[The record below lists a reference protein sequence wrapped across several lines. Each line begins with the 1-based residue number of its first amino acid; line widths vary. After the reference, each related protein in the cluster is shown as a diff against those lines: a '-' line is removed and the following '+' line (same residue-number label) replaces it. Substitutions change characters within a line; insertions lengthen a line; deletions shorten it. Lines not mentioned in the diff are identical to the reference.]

1 MANDA
6 SATMID
12 SVFLAKLVLS
22 ELYKEPVEGL
32 ADRLKERAP
41 RMLTEEGLNAAAE
54 HIIRTHGSGSFPK
67 YPACIAAIEKFNG
80 HDAQAIQAFGS
91 GPSAVT
97 KETYADRAIQFCR
110 RAGVS
115 SFHAKVVKREP
126 DTESQWLTWQ
136 AYFSAIGMHGL
147 AGHMKSA
154 QTMTFA
160 ADWPWEFDTFSPIGS
175 AVQPARVEYFNPNRT
190 LDRRVYQDAAE

>member
-22 ELYKEPVEGL
+22 ELYKEPVDGL

-67 YPACIAAIEKFNG
+67 YPACIAAIEKFNSFN
-80 HDAQAIQAFGS
+80 AQSAQVFGA
-91 GPSAVT
+91 GPQPVT
-97 KETYADRAIQFCR
+97 KETFTDRSIQFCR
-110 RAGVS
+110 RAGSS
-115 SFHAKVVKREP
+115 SFGAKVIERGTE
-126 DTESQWLTWQ
+126 TESQWLTWQ
-136 AYFSAIGMHGL
+136 AYFAAIEMKGM

-154 QTMTFA
+154 SKVTVP
-160 ADWPWEFDTFSPIGS
+160 ADWPWEFDTFSPVGS
-175 AVQPARVEYFNPNRT
+175 AVQPPRVDYYNPNRA
-190 LDRRVYQDAAE
+190 RFQEAAE

>member
-12 SVFLAKLVLS
+12 SVFLAKLILS
-22 ELYKEPVEGL
+22 ELYKDPVEGL

-67 YPACIAAIEKFNG
+67 YPACIAAIEKFHG
-80 HDAQAIQAFGS
+80 HNAALPTMPGQAS
-91 GPSAVT
+91 PAVT
-97 KETYADRAIQFCR
+97 RETYADRAIQFCR

-115 SFHAKVVKREP
+115 GFHAKVITRSDE
-126 DTESQWLTWQ
+126 TEAQWLTWQ
-136 AYFSAIGMHGL
+136 AYFAAIEMKGL
-147 AGHMKSA
+147 SGHMKA
-154 QTMTFA
+154 AATMTVPT
-160 ADWPWEFDTFSPIGS
+160 DWPWEFDAFSPIGT
-175 AVQPARVEYFNPNRT
+175 AVQPKPVQYFG
-190 LDRRVYQDAAE
+190 RRPERFQEAAE

>member
-41 RMLTEEGLNAAAE
+41 RALTEEGLNAAAE

-80 HDAQAIQAFGS
+80 HNAPVAIAFGS
-91 GPSAVT
+91 GPAAVT
-97 KETYADRAIQFCR
+97 KDTYADRAILFCR

-115 SFHAKVVKREP
+115 SFAAKVIKREP
-126 DTESQWLTWQ
+126 DSESQWLTWQ
-136 AYFSAIGMHGL
+136 AYFAAIEMKGL
-147 AGHMKSA
+147 AGHMRSA
-154 QTMTFA
+154 QAMTVPT
-160 ADWPWEFDTFSPIGS
+160 DWPWEFDTFSPVGS
-175 AVQPARVEYFNPNRT
+175 AVEPKPVQYFNPNQTR
-190 LDRRVYQDAAE
+190 YQEAAE